1 MLLKIINSQYLK
13 FFVFAVMIITSINEV
28 MEAVTEI
35 GAQHG
40 VLIFAVFQMLKVVSD
55 FYEAVMVVEE

>member
-1 MLLKIINSQYLK
+1 MLLKIINSHYLK
-13 FFVFAVMIITSINEV
+13 FFVFAAMIITSINEV